1 MLFDVYRREFPLL
14 DYIKECHIVG
24 TPRSPVKW
32 HEVKPIGAGA
42 KEQSTTSAASSAV
55 YALGVLLLVAAVL
68 VIAFTRSRKP
78 DDRFER

>member
-1 MLFDVYRREFPLL
+1 
-14 DYIKECHIVG
+14 VG

-42 KEQSTTSAASSAV
+42 VGQSAMRTTSAASNAV

-68 VIAFTRSRKP
+68 VVAVRRSRKA
-78 DDRFER
+78 DDRFEQ

>member
-1 MLFDVYRREFPLL
+1 VIRREFPLL
-14 DYIKECHIVG
+14 DYIKECQIVG

-42 KEQSTTSAASSAV
+42 VEQAAMQTSAASSTV

-68 VIAFTRSRKP
+68 VVAVRRSRKP